1 MVAMAGTGTG
11 SADAEGIRIVSDAA
25 SEGAV
30 RILSWHRPTKRNAI
44 NLAMYRAMTVALRE
58 AEADPTVRVI
68 VFTGAVHAGV
78 AAFTAGNDLSDF
90 AAPAPASSSG
100 ADDQSDVEA
109 NREAEGAASTSLQS
123 VLDFL
128 DTLNRLRKPLL
139 ASVRGAAVGI
149 GTTMLLHCDI
159 VCAGDDARFAM
170 PFTALGLCPEAGAS
184 MLLPRLVG
192 YQRAARMLLLG
203 EPFTAQQ
210 ALGYGLVGEVLP
222 SEQVDAHVLALAQ
235 RLAGLPEQAVR
246 ATKALMKPQAG
257 DAVHGIDVTAAQ
269 IAREAAMFG
278 ELLQTPV
285 AQKRI
290 RAIAD
295 KAKSA

>member
-1 MVAMAGTGTG
+1 MVALLEDDTVSG
-11 SADAEGIRIVSDAA
+11 DAAGIRIVPDVA

-30 RILSWHRPTKRNAI
+30 RTLCWHRPTKRNAI

-58 AEADPTVRVI
+58 ADDDPTVRVI
-68 VFTGAVHAGV
+68 VVTGSVRDGV

-90 AAPAPASSSG
+90 AGP
-100 ADDQSDVEA
+100 
-109 NREAEGAASTSLQS
+109 ASTSLQA

-139 ASVRGAAVGI
+139 ASVRGPAVGI

-184 MLLPRLVG
+184 LLLPRLVG
-192 YQRAARMLLLG
+192 YQRAARLLLLG
-203 EPFTAQQ
+203 EPFNAQQ
-210 ALGYGLVGEVLP
+210 ALDYGLVSDVLP
-222 SEQVDAHVLALAQ
+222 SAQVDEHVLALAR
-235 RLAGLPEQAVR
+235 RLAGLPEDAVR
-246 ATKALMKPQAG
+246 ATKALMKPQEG
-257 DAVHGIDVTAAQ
+257 DAARGTDVTAAH

-278 ELLQTPV
+278 QLLQTPA
-285 AQKRI
+285 AQQRI

-295 KAKSA
+295 KAKAA